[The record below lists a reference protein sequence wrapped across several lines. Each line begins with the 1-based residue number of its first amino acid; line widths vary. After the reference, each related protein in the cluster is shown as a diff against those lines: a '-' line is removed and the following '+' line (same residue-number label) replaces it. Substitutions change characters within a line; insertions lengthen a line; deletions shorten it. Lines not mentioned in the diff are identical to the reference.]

1 MALDKTLTGIE
12 VAFEAPLYDSAKGLV
27 GLMFMQID
35 KISMLI
41 RDPTFNPTDGRLELI
56 IHHLI
61 SSFVTDIDEQEK
73 LRKDMDALIEE
84 YTKGITDNTKK
95 GIARNRAC
103 LEFEGR
109 VISKLHD
116 LLGTTKRN
124 RVGFTWNPEE
134 CKVVDFR

>member
-1 MALDKTLTGIE
+1 MPPQNNNVEI
-12 VAFEAPLYDSAKGLV
+12 AFEAPLYDSAKGLV
-27 GLMFMQID
+27 GLMFMQVD

-41 RDPTFNPTDGRLELI
+41 RDPLFTPTDGRLELM

-61 SSFVTDIDEQEK
+61 SSFVTDIEEQEK
-73 LRKDMDALIEE
+73 LRKDMDKLIKD
-84 YTKGITDNTKK
+84 YTEKEQGNEKK

-116 LLGTTKRN
+116 LLGTTKKN
-124 RVGFTWNPEE
+124 RVGIVWNPEE
-134 CKVVDFR
+134 CKIVDFR